1 MTLIHID
8 SHQVEKT
15 LSPKQ
20 AVLALREYLQQGF
33 DPSTDLERS
42 RAEITNGDFQ
52 IGRASCRERV

>member
-20 AVLALREYLQQGF
+20 AVMALREYLQQGF

-42 RAEITNGDFQ
+42 RAEITNGDLD
-52 IGRASCRERV
+52 RKSVV

>member
-20 AVLALREYLQQGF
+20 AVLALREY
-33 DPSTDLERS
+33 
-42 RAEITNGDFQ
+42 Q
-52 IGRASCRERV
+52 IGRAHV

>member
-20 AVLALREYLQQGF
+20 AVLALREYLQQG
-33 DPSTDLERS
+33 LIR
-42 RAEITNGDFQ
+42 RQIWNAAEQKSPTVTFY
-52 IGRASCRERV
+52 